1 MTRRWVYIT
10 PLLIA
15 VGMGAILFTA
25 IGKDPTKLETAR
37 LNEPLPAFSLPSLK
51 NESRFITQ
59 NDLKGAVILLNVW
72 ATWCPS
78 CRAEHEYLLSLAKEG
93 VTIAGLNYK
102 DERAESLR
110 WLSTLG
116 NPYEFNIYDPQGT
129 FGFDL
134 GVYGAP
140 ETYIIDQKGYVRYR
154 RVGVVNEKIW
164 QTILRPLME
173 KLKLE
178 GNKNNKAVLDK
189 MTMNDLEKKPS

>member
-37 LNEPLPAFSLPSLK
+37 LNEPLPAFSLPALK
-51 NESRFITQ
+51 DESRIITQ
-59 NDLKGAVILLNVW
+59 NNLKGDVILLNVW

-78 CRAEHEYLLSLAKEG
+78 CRAEHDYLRSLAKQD
-93 VTIAGLNYK
+93 VSIVGLNYK
-102 DERAESLR
+102 DERSESLR

-116 NPYEFNIYDPQGT
+116 NPYKFNIYDPQGT

-140 ETYIIDQKGYVRYR
+140 ETYIIDQNGYVRYR
-154 RVGVVNEKIW
+154 RVGVVNEKVW
-164 QTILRPLME
+164 FTILRPLME
-173 KLKLE
+173 KIKLE
-178 GNKNNKAVLDK
+178 DK
-189 MTMNDLEKKPS
+189 KQSS